1 MSKTQTSNKTPIV
14 NNVDDIN
21 IKAQR
26 AEKIWNVSITTVI
39 SIFMGII
46 VFPFFWIL
54 ITSVKPTSQIFGEG
68 AYSIYAGEIVFE
80 HFRTVIFE
88 KGILLSIWN
97 SFVVSAVTTLYVVSI
112 SVLAA
117 YAISRFKFKG
127 KSFLLGLILAIS
139 MFPQMIVVG
148 PIYNLF
154 TQLGLTNSYFVVLP
168 YSTITLPSAVWIMV
182 THFNQIPLAIEESAK
197 IDGATPFET
206 LSKVIFPLAAPGVFT
221 TGIITFI
228 SAWNEYLLTV
238 TLNTDKNYQTVPVAV
253 SFLRSQFEILWG
265 QVSAATIVVTIPT
278 LIMVLLFQ
286 KQIVSGLISG
296 AVKE

>member
-1 MSKTQTSNKTPIV
+1 MSKILTANKAQM
-14 NNVDDIN
+14 IN
-21 IKAQR
+21 KAETMNAKAQR
-26 AEKIWNVSITTVI
+26 TERIWRISITAIITF
-39 SIFMGII
+39 FMCII

-54 ITSVKPTSQIFGEG
+54 ITSVKPTSQIFGDG
-68 AYSIYAGEIVFE
+68 AYAIYAGQLVLDHYI
-80 HFRTVIFE
+80 TVIFE
-88 KGILLSIWN
+88 KGILHSIWN
-97 SFVVSAVTTLYVVSI
+97 SFVVASVTTLYVVCI
-112 SVLAA
+112 AVLAA
-117 YAISRFKFKG
+117 YAISRFNFKG

-154 TQLGLTNSYFVVLP
+154 TQLHLTNSYFVVLP

-206 LSKVIFPLAAPGVFT
+206 LTKVIFPLAAPGVFT

-228 SAWNEYLLTV
+228 AAWNEYLLTV
-238 TLNTDKNYQTVPVAV
+238 TLNTDKNYHTVPVAV
-253 SFLRSQFEILWG
+253 SFLRSQFQILWG

-278 LIMVLLFQ
+278 LIIVLLFQ